1 MTPVSATL
9 SISKH
14 HPDDALLRKIL
25 WRIIPF
31 LLLCYIV
38 NFLDRMN
45 VSFAALTMNQDL
57 GISAREF
64 GWVAGLFFLGYSSL
78 KSPATCSCS
87 GSVRGSGFHE
97 S

>member
-1 MTPVSATL
+1 MTPVSTTL